1 MSARELISDV
11 KLIVTPNDRLSE
23 IIPKMRETNSWT
35 VPVVKGKVLVGLLS
49 YKDLLSRRVSLDSKV
64 SSVMSPTVSLL
75 DNSDFTK
82 IIGKFYTTKARVIP
96 VINSS
101 GNLKGMITRESII
114 KYLLEQ
120 KKVPEN
126 EKTRKYMSSPP
137 KMVSQTE
144 SIAKVRWIMLRDN
157 ISRLPVLEDN
167 KLVGI
172 VSVRDV
178 VNTLYSVIDKKKSSI
193 MTEEERIMAMCVKE
207 IMKYPVITAKA
218 NEPLKIALERMLDK
232 NISGLPVIEGDEVVG
247 VLSGIDLI
255 NAVSE
260 SMQLSIPIDAKI
272 PMIIRKNGQLKA
284 EIDAIVE
291 RYLAKLEKISDIITF
306 KVSFKEEKGGKQGE
320 GSVYMAT
327 VRAVTKEGE
336 FIAKDSDRDP
346 VVAVKRAVEKIESRI
361 VRNLKKIEDRNNKKD
376 KAEKT

>member
-1 MSARELISDV
+1 M
-11 KLIVTPNDRLSE
+11 
-23 IIPKMRETNSWT
+23 
-35 VPVVKGKVLVGLLS
+35 
-49 YKDLLSRRVSLDSKV
+49 
-64 SSVMSPTVSLL
+64 
-75 DNSDFTK
+75 
-82 IIGKFYTTKARVIP
+82 
-96 VINSS
+96 
-101 GNLKGMITRESII
+101 
-114 KYLLEQ
+114 LEQ
-120 KKVPEN
+120 KKVPDN

-137 KMVSQTE
+137 KVISQSE
-144 SIAKVRWIMLRDN
+144 SIAKVRWIMLRDK
-157 ISRLPVLEDN
+157 ISRLPVVEDN

-193 MTEEERIMAMCVKE
+193 MTEEERIMATCVKE

-218 NEPLKIALERMLDK
+218 NESLKGALEKMLDK
-232 NISGLPVIEGDEVVG
+232 NVSGLPIMEGEQIVG
-247 VLSGIDLI
+247 VLSGVDVI

-272 PMIIRKNGQLKA
+272 PMIIRKNSELKA

-306 KVSFKEEKGGKQGE
+306 KVSFKEEKSAKQGE

-336 FIAKDSDRDP
+336 FVAKDSDRDP

-361 VRNLKKIEDRNNKKD
+361 IRNLKKIEDKNNKKD